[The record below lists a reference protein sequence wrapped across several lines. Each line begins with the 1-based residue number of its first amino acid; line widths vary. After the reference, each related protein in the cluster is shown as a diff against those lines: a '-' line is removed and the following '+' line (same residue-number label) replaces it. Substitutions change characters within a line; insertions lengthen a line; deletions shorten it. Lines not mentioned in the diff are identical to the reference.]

1 MQRKSRVFL
10 IITGSLL
17 LLALIA
23 GAATVVGKE
32 KYNFRGR
39 TVTYSAWWELRPQP
53 GASVEM
59 DRQIR
64 RVAEVEKKYNVKI
77 DYVNI
82 PWGEYLAR
90 YITTV
95 MAGDSMADIVCV
107 EVNWFYPTL
116 LLNNFCTNLS
126 ELGVFDFKAEK
137 FQKETVE
144 FGTYKG
150 GCLRL

>member
-82 PWGEYLAR
+82 RWGEYLAR
-90 YITTV
+90 HITTV
-95 MAGDSMADIVCV
+95 MAWVGNAGAGSVG
-107 EVNWFYPTL
+107 VNLFRATL
-116 LLNNFCTNLS
+116 PI
-126 ELGVFDFKAEK
+126 
-137 FQKETVE
+137 
-144 FGTYKG
+144 
-150 GCLRL
+150 